1 MILPQRDVENRTS
14 KESVQTFDPYPGCL
28 SAFPTN
34 QVTNYKYLLKPVQN
48 KKGQKNFQLHR
59 FLNPFLQLAAEKKD
73 SKKGAARRFFGPS
86 NFVTALGN
94 FVIFCVAYENERLVS
109 LVAQICCKF
118 LLQIIIMRK
127 TKTLKLKTSSHLH
140 NQVCTKFKARQTSN
154 PNLSI
159 QILEAKVQISFLC
172 CTRNIVCVF
181 F

>member
-1 MILPQRDVENRTS
+1 MLIQDQFSIIRNLQMFPIPQINFLVGNFFAASYS
-14 KESVQTFDPYPGCL
+14 K
-28 SAFPTN
+28 
-34 QVTNYKYLLKPVQN
+34 
-48 KKGQKNFQLHR
+48 
-59 FLNPFLQLAAEKKD
+59 
-73 SKKGAARRFFGPS
+73 
-86 NFVTALGN
+86 TALVQMLLHQYKHFFSPIILGNICN
-94 FVIFCVAYENERLVS
+94 FVIFCIAYENERFVS

-140 NQVCTKFKARQTSN
+140 NQVCTKFKSRQTSN